1 MWPFLF
7 KEMAYPTI
15 IGRLLLTD
23 DEADDV
29 DGVGEDELFE
39 DESGVGAGGDGEE
52 LGDGAVDII
61 HIQKQLYLV
70 RREKRR
76 TFGREKER
84 EREREGFEI
93 NLRDM
98 SGITVCG
105 ETWFIYTTLN
115 SPTHQTRVAFFIC
128 F

>member
-1 MWPFLF
+1 
-7 KEMAYPTI
+7 MAYPTI

-84 EREREGFEI
+84 EREREREREKA
-93 NLRDM
+93 LR
-98 SGITVCG
+98 
-105 ETWFIYTTLN
+105 
-115 SPTHQTRVAFFIC
+115 
-128 F
+128 

>member
-52 LGDGAVDII
+52 LGDGAVDIT

-70 RREKRR
+70 AKACKCQIKRCS
-76 TFGREKER
+76 
-84 EREREGFEI
+84 I
-93 NLRDM
+93 DM
-98 SGITVCG
+98 SC
-105 ETWFIYTTLN
+105 
-115 SPTHQTRVAFFIC
+115 
-128 F
+128 